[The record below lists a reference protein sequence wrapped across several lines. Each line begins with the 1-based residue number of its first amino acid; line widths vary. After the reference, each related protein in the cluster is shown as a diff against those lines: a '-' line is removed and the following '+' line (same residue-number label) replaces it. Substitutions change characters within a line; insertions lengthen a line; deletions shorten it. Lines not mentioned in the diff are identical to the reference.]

1 MDGMFWPA
9 LSGFLLG
16 GSLIIA
22 IGAQNAY
29 ILRMGLLRHHVFWLC
44 LFCAVS
50 DALLIALGVA
60 GLGALV
66 EANPGALKIL
76 AAGGALFLFSYAAL
90 AVKRA
95 LRPEA
100 MSIEDGRMPSLVAA
114 LSACAAFTWLN
125 PHVYLDTVV
134 LVGAYAAQ
142 YEPVQRLA
150 YGAGAALASFV
161 WFFALGYGARLLA
174 PVFAKRAAWQVLD
187 MTIAIVMAALASSL
201 LREVF

>member
-1 MDGMFWPA
+1 MFWPA

-16 GSLIIA
+16 GSLIVA

-29 ILRMGLLRHHVFWLC
+29 VLRMGLLRHHVFWLC

-50 DALLIALGVA
+50 DALLIALGVV

-66 EANPGALKIL
+66 EANPAALKIL

-90 AVKRA
+90 AVRRA
-95 LRPEA
+95 LRPAA
-100 MSIEDGRMPSLVAA
+100 MQVEDGRKPSLVAA

-142 YEPVQRLA
+142 YEPAQRLA
-150 YGAGAALASFV
+150 YAALASFA
-161 WFFALGYGARLLA
+161 WFFGLGYGARLLA

-187 MTIAIVMAALASSL
+187 LTIAIVMATLAASL
-201 LREVF
+201 LGEIF